1 LRRVYRSSAFTLLA
15 GIVVGGASLSGVEGW
30 VTQSTIGVLSI
41 ALIGNSFNP
50 AGVDP
55 LYHRIVLSLILRLA
69 VSVDGD
75 HLHLPSHSPAYA
87 CDYVQP
93 RRRSKTSPTRVAK
106 TAKAINGTTISQV
119 AGAS

>member
-1 LRRVYRSSAFTLLA
+1 M
-15 GIVVGGASLSGVEGW
+15 GGASLSGVEGW